1 MRMTYPCQPIQ
12 QYSRVSIAKSKHAL
26 SWSLSQN
33 KVAFQPK
40 GRHTLGSHQ
49 QTINQPKENE
59 RLPQNHAQ
67 IIAIHVSKSELDRR
81 ELECPETVWSEDLYV
96 VNSDSSSSD
105 YSSLSDSLSPS
116 FHNCGSRRN
125 ILLCLN
131 GDAGDEAPMVS
142 ANADSQRRNSEE
154 ISEGKVPTLKEVG
167 ETVGVI
173 LNKSK
178 EVVKNPIK
186 MNTSEGYNSQKI
198 QEQTV
203 VMILPWKNPK
213 D

>member
-1 MRMTYPCQPIQ
+1 M
-12 QYSRVSIAKSKHAL
+12 
-26 SWSLSQN
+26 
-33 KVAFQPK
+33 
-40 GRHTLGSHQ
+40 
-49 QTINQPKENE
+49 
-59 RLPQNHAQ
+59 
-67 IIAIHVSKSELDRR
+67 
-81 ELECPETVWSEDLYV
+81 ECPETVWSEDLYV
-96 VNSDSSSSD
+96 VNSDFSSSD
-105 YSSLSDSLSPS
+105 YSSLSSSYPHLFIIVAPQEI
-116 FHNCGSRRN
+116 F
-125 ILLCLN
+125 LLCLN